1 MSTEV
6 RNGQNVFGNA
16 CGKCHGDTVGVCGTP
31 TGLLVWR
38 KPKEG
43 GGKNDRFL
51 GGKCIVSN
59 GFTVEKKGKA
69 LGLMKTERNQIVTY
83 DLRGNECAKYGGKH
97 LLVERSYCAYLQCF
111 V

>member
-16 CGKCHGDTVGVCGTP
+16 CGTP

-38 KPKEG
+38 KSKEG
-43 GGKNDRFL
+43 GGKNDRVL

-59 GFTVEKKGKA
+59 GFAVEKKGKA
-69 LGLMKTERNQIVTY
+69 LGSMKTERNQIVTY
-83 DLRGNECAKYGGKH
+83 DLRGNECAKCGGKR
-97 LLVERSYCAYLQCF
+97 LLVKRTYYAYLQRF